1 MHSIGKIL
9 VRPFGGG
16 KTDRL
21 AKKADGG
28 EMVLGGL
35 KMAGWNVLMMIL
47 AYVSGTCRR
56 FAGKDHISHEWEKE
70 IIDSKVPLLGGNMLS
85 SQEGK
90 WFWV

>member
-47 AYVSGTCRR
+47 AMFLVHVDVLQGRITYHTN
-56 FAGKDHISHEWEKE
+56 GK
-70 IIDSKVPLLGGNMLS
+70 LGKS
-85 SQEGK
+85 STQNPIFGGIC
-90 WFWV
+90 

>member
-1 MHSIGKIL
+1 MYIYNTYTYCAFIRFYTYIYIPPSGYISLIEVGFVFQLRKNKTEAMHSIGKIL

-35 KMAGWNVLMMIL
+35 KMAG
-47 AYVSGTCRR
+47 
-56 FAGKDHISHEWEKE
+56 
-70 IIDSKVPLLGGNMLS
+70 
-85 SQEGK
+85 
-90 WFWV
+90 